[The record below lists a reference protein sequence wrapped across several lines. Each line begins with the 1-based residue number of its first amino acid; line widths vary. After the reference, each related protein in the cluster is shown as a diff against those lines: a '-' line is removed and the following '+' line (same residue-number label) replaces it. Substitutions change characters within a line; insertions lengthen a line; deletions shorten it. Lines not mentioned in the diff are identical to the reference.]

1 MKPTVYIETT
11 VVSYLTAWP
20 SRDIIRAAQQQITHD
35 WWHTQREQFDL
46 LTSEL
51 VILEASAGDQ
61 TAATERIRI
70 LSDLQIADSGEQAEI
85 LAAALIT
92 TAAIPSGASRDA
104 LHVAIAATN
113 GIDYLL
119 TWNCTHL
126 ANAMLRDKIERTC
139 AASGFRPP
147 VIATPEQLFNEE
159 HHG

>member
-1 MKPTVYIETT
+1 MKPTIYIETT
-11 VVSYLTAWP
+11 VVSYLTAWQ
-20 SRDIIRAAQQQITHD
+20 SRDIVRAAQQQITRD
-35 WWHTQREQFDL
+35 WWHTQRDQFDL

-61 TAATERIRI
+61 AAAKERMKI
-70 LSDLQIADSGEQAEI
+70 LSGLQIADSDEQAET
-85 LAAALIT
+85 LAAALVT
-92 TAAIPSGASRDA
+92 KAAIPSGASRDA

-126 ANAMLRDKIERTC
+126 ANAMLRDKIEKTC

-147 VIATPEQLFNEE
+147 IIATPEQMFDEE
-159 HHG
+159 HHD